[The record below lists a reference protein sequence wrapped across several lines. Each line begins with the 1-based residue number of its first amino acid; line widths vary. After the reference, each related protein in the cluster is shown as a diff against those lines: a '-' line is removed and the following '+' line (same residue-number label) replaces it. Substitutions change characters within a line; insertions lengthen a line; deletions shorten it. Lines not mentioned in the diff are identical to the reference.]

1 MNIFYQIKFTTMDN
15 HTTYTKVASHEGQPK
30 PGDKVLLLYSGGL
43 DTSVILKWLQDNYQV
58 NVVTLT
64 VSLGQQADD
73 LPSIQ
78 KKALALGAS
87 QAIIEPVEPEFAE
100 RFLSLAIKANA
111 QYQGNYY
118 LSCPLG
124 RAIVA
129 EKAVYYANLL
139 GIQYVAHG
147 CTGKGNDQVRFES
160 YITTLDPQLKTVA
173 PVREWGMGR
182 DEEIVYAQKHNIPV
196 RQSNSKP
203 YSYDENMWGNTGE
216 GGEIEQPS
224 LEPPLENIL
233 LVCKTPEQAPDKA
246 AYVEIDFVQGV
257 PTAINGQSAALANII
272 MQLNKLGAEHAIG
285 ITHLI
290 EDRLVGLKVRGVYEQ
305 PAAAILIAAHY
316 NLEKLVS
323 TRTENE
329 FKALIDQKW
338 AYLCYGAQWFE
349 PTMNHLNA
357 YINDMNQKVTGTV
370 KLKLYKGN
378 CTVVCLNSPYSLFNE
393 NLATFNKNS
402 AFNQNAS
409 AGFIELYGL
418 AQRTAQQVA
427 KQAQQQLYESQFLK

>member
-1 MNIFYQIKFTTMDN
+1 MNSQTS
-15 HTTYTKVASHEGQPK
+15 YTKVASHEGTPQP
-30 PGDKVLLLYSGGL
+30 GETVLLLYSGGL
-43 DTSVILKWLQDNYQV
+43 DTSVILKWLQDHYQV
-58 NVVTLT
+58 KVVTLT

-73 LPSIQ
+73 LPAIQ
-78 KKALALGAS
+78 KKALALGAT
-87 QAIIEPVEPEFAE
+87 QALIEPVEQEFAE
-100 RFLSLAIKANA
+100 HFLSLAIKANA
-111 QYQGNYY
+111 RYQGDYY

-129 EKAVYYANLL
+129 EKAVHYANLL
-139 GIQYVAHG
+139 GIHYVAHG

-160 YITTLDPQLKTVA
+160 YITTLSPNLKTIA

-182 DEEIVYAQKHNIPV
+182 DEEIAYAQKHNIPV

-224 LEPPLENIL
+224 LEPPLDNIL
-233 LVCKTPEQAPDKA
+233 LVCKTPEQAPDQPVYVTLDFA
-246 AYVEIDFVQGV
+246 AGV
-257 PTAINGQSAALANII
+257 PTALNGQTAPLVEII
-272 MQLNKLGAEHAIG
+272 QQLNQVGGEHAIG

-349 PTMNHLNA
+349 PTMQHLTA
-357 YINDMNQKVTGTV
+357 YINSMNQKVVGQV
-370 KLKLYKGN
+370 KIKLYKGN
-378 CTVVCLNSPYSLFNE
+378 CTVVSLDSPYSLFNE
-393 NLATFNKNS
+393 NLATFNKDG

-418 AQRTAQQVA
+418 AQRTAHQVA
-427 KQAQQQLYESQFLK
+427 AQAQQEQFESQFLK

>member
-1 MNIFYQIKFTTMDN
+1 MNTQTSYQ
-15 HTTYTKVASHEGQPK
+15 KVASHEGTPK
-30 PGDKVLLLYSGGL
+30 PGETVLLLYSGGL
-43 DTSVILKWLQDNYQV
+43 DTSVILKWLQDHYHV

-73 LPSIQ
+73 LPTIRQ
-78 KKALALGAS
+78 KALRLGAT
-87 QAIIEPVEPEFAE
+87 QALIEPVEAEFADN
-100 RFLSLAIKANA
+100 FLSLAIKANA
-111 QYQGNYY
+111 RYQGDYY

-147 CTGKGNDQVRFES
+147 CTGKGNDQVRLES
-160 YITTLDPQLKTVA
+160 YITTLNPNLKTIA
-173 PVREWGMGR
+173 PVREWSMGR
-182 DEEIVYAQKHNIPV
+182 DEEIAYAQVNDIPV

-216 GGEIEQPS
+216 GGEIERPS
-224 LEPPLENIL
+224 LEPPLDNIL
-233 LVCKTPEQAPDKA
+233 LVCKTPEQAPDQPV
-246 AYVEIDFVQGV
+246 YVILDFTAGV
-257 PTAINGQSAALANII
+257 PTALNGETLSLQSIT
-272 MQLNKLGAEHAIG
+272 QKLNAIGGEHAIG

-305 PAAAILIAAHY
+305 PAAAIIIAAHY
-316 NLEKLVS
+316 DLEKLVS

-329 FKALIDQKW
+329 FKTTIDQKW

-349 PTMNHLNA
+349 PTMQHLNA
-357 YINDMNQKVTGTV
+357 YINNMNQKVTGQV
-370 KLKLYKGN
+370 KLKLYKGT
-378 CTVVCLNSPYSLFNE
+378 CTVVSLNSPYSLFNE
-393 NLATFNKNS
+393 NLATFNKNG

-418 AQRTAQQVA
+418 AQRTAHQVA
-427 KQAQQQLYESQFLK
+427 SQAQQQLFESGFMK